1 MIKFKTRLQHN
12 KKQCNLICV
21 PAIGCDSKTTITS
34 FDLARPLKSAI
45 AFQICFPLLQ
55 NIPVT
60 PSHTS
65 SLLPLPSF
73 TGAPSHTSGA
83 LPNFPL
89 APLTPPGRCRISP
102 VVPLTPPARY
112 RISPV
117 APLTRYQ
124 WPLSRLRGVT
134 EFHRSPLSRLRGV
147 TEFDRLPLSHL
158 RGVTEFHRW
167 PLSHLRG
174 LPNFTGGPSHTSGA
188 LPNLTAGPSHTS
200 GALPNFTGGP
210 SHTSG
215 ALPSLTGGPHTSG
228 ALPSAARALQELTTQ
243 NLGAESVERAWGTF
257 SQHSKKTSKQA
268 LSTLGGVPQCW
279 ESVGIRHALSTL
291 SAPRFCVAIHR

>member
-1 MIKFKTRLQHN
+1 MGKTIKFKTRLQRN

-21 PAIGCDSKTTITS
+21 PAIGCDSKTAIRS

-45 AFQICFPLLQ
+45 AFQVCFPLLQ
-55 NIPVT
+55 KIPVA

-65 SLLPLPSF
+65 GPLPLPSF

-83 LPNFPL
+83 LPNFTG
-89 APLTPPGRCRISP
+89 APLTPPGRYRISP

-117 APLTRYQ
+117 APLTRYR
-124 WPLSRLRGVT
+124 WPLSHLRGVT
-134 EFHRSPLSRLRGV
+134 EFHRWPLSDSRGV
-147 TEFDRLPLSHL
+147 TKFHRWPLSHL

-174 LPNFTGGPSHTSGA
+174 VTGGPSHTSGA
-188 LPNLTAGPSHTS
+188 LPNLT
-200 GALPNFTGGP
+200 GGP
-210 SHTSG
+210 S
-215 ALPSLTGGPHTSG
+215 HTSG

-243 NLGAESVERAWGTF
+243 NLGAESVERAWGIPTL
-257 SQHSKKTSKQA
+257 SQHWGT
-268 LSTLGGVPQCW
+268 PP
-279 ESVGIRHALSTL
+279 SV
-291 SAPRFCVAIHR
+291 